1 MPPCTATFGEVRRD
15 MLSEKLKNQLI
26 GIVGAERYKD
36 DIETIIAH
44 SYDAFVVEASAD
56 AVIFPV
62 STDEVAQI
70 VTLANAHEIAITP
83 RGEGS
88 NLSGG
93 TIPLKGGIVLS
104 FTKMNQIVEINTPD
118 RYAIVQPGVINGD
131 LQKAL
136 NQEGFFYPPDPS
148 SFPFST
154 IGGNVGENAG
164 GPRCLKYGVTS
175 DYLLGMEVVLPS
187 GKVIRIGSR
196 NVKDVTGYRLTS
208 LFCGSEGTLGVIT
221 EITLRVVAKPEAVKT
236 ILAVYNDLDDTAR
249 TVSDIIG
256 SGFVP
261 AAMELM
267 DRVVVNHV
275 EDAAQLGLPR
285 QAEGILL
292 IDVDGDRVAVERQ
305 MDRIIEKVRANGAIE
320 VKEAK
325 NDEEREELWLARRS
339 AHGVLSKLAPNCMT
353 EDATVPVSKVPTMI
367 KGIRAI
373 LDKHSIKAGVLA
385 HAGDGNMHPVI
396 TADARDKE
404 EMERVEAASAEIFEL
419 AASLGGTLSGEHGI
433 GLAKARHLPL
443 VMDENT
449 IEFMTA
455 IKKAIDPK
463 GIMNPGKFVF

>member
-1 MPPCTATFGEVRRD
+1 MI
-15 MLSEKLKNQLI
+15 SEILKKQLI
-26 GIVGAERYKD
+26 GIVGADRYKD

-44 SYDAFVVEASAD
+44 SYDAYVVEAKAD
-56 AVIFPV
+56 AVLFPL
-62 STDEVAQI
+62 STDEVSQI
-70 VTLANAHEIAITP
+70 VSLAGANDIAITP
-83 RGEGS
+83 RGEGT

-104 FTKMNQIVEINTPD
+104 FSKMNKIVEINTPD
-118 RYAIVQPGVINGD
+118 RYAIVQPGVVNGD

-136 NQEGFFYPPDPS
+136 AMDGFFYPPDPS

-164 GPRCLKYGVTS
+164 GPRCLKYGVTA
-175 DYLLGMEVVLPS
+175 DYLLGLEVVLPS
-187 GKVIRIGSR
+187 GKVIRVGSR

-221 EITLRVVAKPEAVKT
+221 EITVRVVARPESVRT
-236 ILAVYNDLDDTAR
+236 ILAVYNNLDDTAR
-249 TVSDIIG
+249 TVSDVIG
-256 SGFVP
+256 SGIVP

-267 DRVVVNHV
+267 DKVVINHV
-275 EDAAQLGLPR
+275 EDDAHLGLPR

-292 IDVDGDRVAVERQ
+292 IDVDGEKSAVERQ
-305 MDRIIEKVRANGAIE
+305 MDRIIEKARANGAIE

-339 AHGVLSKLAPNCMT
+339 AHGVLSRLAPNCMT

-373 LDKHSIKAGVLA
+373 LDKHSVKAGVLA

-396 TADARDKE
+396 TADARDRE
-404 EMERVEAASAEIFEL
+404 EMERVEAATAEIFEL

-433 GLAKARHLPL
+433 GLAKAQYLPL

-449 IEFMTA
+449 IEFMTT

-463 GIMNPGKFVF
+463 NIMNPGKFIF

>member
-1 MPPCTATFGEVRRD
+1 MI
-15 MLSEKLKNQLI
+15 SEILKKELI
-26 GIVGAERYKD
+26 GIVGADRYKD
-36 DIETIIAH
+36 DRETIIAH
-44 SYDAFVVEASAD
+44 SYDAYVVEANAD
-56 AVIFPV
+56 AVIFPL
-62 STDEVAQI
+62 STDEVSRI
-70 VTLANAHEIAITP
+70 VSLADKNDIAITP
-83 RGEGS
+83 RGQGT

-104 FTKMNQIVEINTPD
+104 FTRMNRIVEINTPD

-136 NQEGFFYPPDPS
+136 AREGFFYPPDPS

-164 GPRCLKYGVTS
+164 GPRCLKYGVTA
-175 DYLLGMEVVLPS
+175 DYLLALEVVLPS
-187 GKVIRIGSR
+187 GKVARLGSR
-196 NVKDVTGYRLTS
+196 NVKDVTGYRLTG

-221 EITLRVVAKPEAVKT
+221 EITLRVVARPEAVRT
-236 ILAVYNDLDDTAR
+236 ILAVYNNLDDTAR
-249 TVSDIIG
+249 TVSDVIG
-256 SGFVP
+256 SGIVP

-267 DRVVVNHV
+267 DKVVINHV
-275 EDAAQLGLPR
+275 EDAAHLGLPR

-292 IDVDGDRVAVERQ
+292 IDVDGEKAAVAQQ
-305 MDRIIEKVRANGAIE
+305 MDRIIEKARANGAVEI
-320 VKEAK
+320 KEAK

-339 AHGVLSKLAPNCMT
+339 AHGVLSRLAPNCMT
-353 EDATVPVSKVPTMI
+353 EDATVPVSKVPIMI

-373 LDKHSIKAGVLA
+373 LDKHQVKAGVLA

-404 EMERVEAASAEIFEL
+404 EMERVEAATAEIFEL

-433 GLAKARHLPL
+433 GLAKAKYLPL

-449 IEFMTA
+449 MDFMKT

-463 GIMNPGKFVF
+463 GIMNPGKFIF

>member
-1 MPPCTATFGEVRRD
+1 MI
-15 MLSEKLKNQLI
+15 SEKLKNQLI

-70 VTLANAHEIAITP
+70 VTLANANEIAITP

-136 NQEGFFYPPDPS
+136 SKEGFFYPPDPS

-187 GKVIRIGSR
+187 GKVIRVGSR

-292 IDVDGDRVAVERQ
+292 IDVDGDSVAVERQ

-339 AHGVLSKLAPNCMT
+339 AHGVLSQLAPNCMT

-373 LDKHSIKAGVLA
+373 LDKHRIKAGVLA

-433 GLAKARHLPL
+433 GLAKAKHLPL

-463 GIMNPGKFVF
+463 GIMNPGKFVS

>member
-1 MPPCTATFGEVRRD
+1 MI
-15 MLSEKLKNQLI
+15 SEIQKEQLI
-26 GIVGAERYKD
+26 GIVGADRYKD

-44 SYDAFVVEASAD
+44 SYDAYIVESNAD

-62 STDEVAQI
+62 STDEDSQI
-70 VTLANAHEIAITP
+70 VTLASINDIAITP
-83 RGEGS
+83 RGEGT

-104 FTKMNQIVEINTPD
+104 FTKMNRIVEINTAD

-136 NQEGFFYPPDPS
+136 AGKGFFYPPDPS

-164 GPRCLKYGVTS
+164 GPRCLKYGVTA
-175 DYLLGMEVVLPS
+175 DYLLGMTVVLPS
-187 GKVIRIGSR
+187 GKVIQIGSR

-221 EITLRVVAKPEAVKT
+221 EITLRVVAKPEAVRT
-236 ILAVYNDLDDTAR
+236 ILAVYNNLDDTAR
-249 TVSDIIG
+249 TVSDVIG
-256 SGFVP
+256 SGIVP

-267 DRVVVNHV
+267 DRVVINHV
-275 EDAAQLGLPR
+275 EDAANLGLPR

-292 IDVDGDRVAVERQ
+292 IDVDGDKGAVDRQ
-305 MDRIIEKVRANGAIE
+305 MDRIIEKARNNGAVE

-325 NDEEREELWLARRS
+325 NDEERENLWFARRS
-339 AHGVLSKLAPNCMT
+339 AHGVLSRLAPNCMT

-367 KGIRAI
+367 KGIRTI
-373 LDKHSIKAGVLA
+373 LDRHNVKAGILA

-404 EMERVEAASAEIFEL
+404 EMGRVEAASAEIFKL

-433 GLAKARHLPL
+433 GLAKAQYLPL

-449 IEFMTA
+449 IEFMTT
-455 IKKAIDPK
+455 IKKAIDPN
-463 GIMNPGKFVF
+463 GIMNPGKFIF